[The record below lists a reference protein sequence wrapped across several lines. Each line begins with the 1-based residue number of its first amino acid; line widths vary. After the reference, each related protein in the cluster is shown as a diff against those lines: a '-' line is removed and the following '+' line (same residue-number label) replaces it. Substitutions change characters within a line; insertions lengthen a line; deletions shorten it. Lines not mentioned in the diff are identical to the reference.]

1 MKERTP
7 SLISRGERSLANSSG
22 LLQNKLWKS
31 AAFCC
36 FKANWQLHSTDG
48 RRDWCGKV
56 LQGQALKNGMWALVY
71 INIFHPFFS
80 LYCHESFPGVEW
92 ELGSG
97 PEVWNEW
104 ILFVCFVVVFI
115 FKFLFYFLL
124 SARTWVDDECNV
136 AEVHAPLKPPCRHS
150 SKRNYPHLS
159 LLTLLRV
166 HE

>member
-80 LYCHESFPGVEW
+80 LYCRESFPGVEW

-115 FKFLFYFLL
+115 FLFFFIFCFLQGRGLTTSVMWL
-124 SARTWVDDECNV
+124 RCM
-136 AEVHAPLKPPCRHS
+136 
-150 SKRNYPHLS
+150 PH
-159 LLTLLRV
+159 
-166 HE
+166 